1 MRRCIRVALIVVIS
15 SGAFADERK
24 DQSNVYDDLRQSMQ
38 PSATATVDE
47 KVTAL
52 IKRYMASLLYPVDM
66 SSFL

>member
-24 DQSNVYDDLRQSMQ
+24 DQSNVYDDLQ